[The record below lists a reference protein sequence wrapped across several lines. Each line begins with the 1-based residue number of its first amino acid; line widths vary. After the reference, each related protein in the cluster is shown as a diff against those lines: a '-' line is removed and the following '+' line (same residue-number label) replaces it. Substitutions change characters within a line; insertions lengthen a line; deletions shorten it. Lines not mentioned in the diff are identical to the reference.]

1 MMNAVELKVKLKV
14 ELFND
19 VAPEAAD
26 GKKEERAGIGAARD
40 TVVDAVGRSK
50 SRCGRMSCA
59 RMQ

>member
-26 GKKEERAGIGAARD
+26 GKKEK
-40 TVVDAVGRSK
+40 GRGSELRWI
-50 SRCGRMSCA
+50 S
-59 RMQ
+59 